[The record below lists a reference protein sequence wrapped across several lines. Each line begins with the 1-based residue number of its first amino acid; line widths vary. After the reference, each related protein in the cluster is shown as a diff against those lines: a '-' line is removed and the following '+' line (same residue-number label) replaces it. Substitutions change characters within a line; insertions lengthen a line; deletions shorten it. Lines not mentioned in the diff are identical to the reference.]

1 MRHCGALKE
10 SDQYGHHGPRLYT
23 VIEAAKYL
31 GCSERALRDEIKAG
45 TITYRHPPQ
54 GLRFAEVDLLDRLR
68 PKGGPG
74 AKKGVKDPLMARP
87 VRRSPVT
94 TSHTGN
100 IVQDVSGSTPACVL
114 SMTFVVVF
122 ANQNTGFHVMEVQS
136 C

>member
-1 MRHCGALKE
+1 
-10 SDQYGHHGPRLYT
+10 
-23 VIEAAKYL
+23 
-31 GCSERALRDEIKAG
+31 LRDEIKAG
-45 TITYRHPPQ
+45 IITYRDPPQ

-136 C
+136 R